1 MRAGKWPLFGLL
13 QFLSGLGVPALN
25 RACGSLPGS
34 TGPCSGLV
42 LELKVERACLQSCPR
57 GCRIFF
63 FFNKFILFF
72 YYFWLGWAFVAAH
85 GLSLVAVSVGC
96 SSLWCAGFSLPW
108 FLLLRSMGSRY
119 VGFNSCSA
127 QAQ

>member
-1 MRAGKWPLFGLL
+1 MATLWVASVPQQIRSPSPEPSLWESSWEHRAV
-13 QFLSGLGVPALN
+13 LGAAL
-25 RACGSLPGS
+25 GTEG
-34 TGPCSGLV
+34 G
-42 LELKVERACLQSCPR
+42 ACLSPVLSSRLQD
-57 GCRIFF
+57 FF
-63 FFNKFILFF
+63 FLNKFILFF
-72 YYFWLGWAFVAAH
+72 YYFWLGWVFVAAH